1 MSSRPISTEII
12 AISSGKG
19 GTGKTLIAAC
29 LGYSLTKA
37 GHAVL
42 MIDADPGTDGLSL
55 FLLGP
60 EGMDTV
66 EMDVKPRNTFRY
78 VLEGPNA
85 SRTGSFE
92 TFTIHRREDGH
103 RLSYEALI
111 SSKTLYGNLEAG
123 KGQTVDH
130 VIPKLER
137 TAFREAL
144 KGLFAGLREAGRFDY
159 VLIDTRG
166 GFAFESTDICALA
179 DSFIVV
185 TEPDYTSFYQ
195 DRNLIQWVN
204 RGAEAMDTQ
213 PLLRAIIVNK
223 ATNGEESSFRLEL
236 QREFPVK
243 FNETHVIPLDVNA
256 ITAYRHQ
263 LIPYAVNPG
272 SDFAAH
278 TMQAFSR
285 IMRVVTSQW
294 DPTRV
299 DAWNDLVDQVSKP
312 FASRFSLVARLKAA
326 ARRSLWATTALAAV
340 VIGWGVSAWLTDRAE
355 TLRAEQVENLY
366 LADASAFQRT
376 TDLKALLD
384 AGENAFYGADLSG
397 LDISQFDL
405 SWARLQRANL
415 EGAVLVGANLIG
427 AELQGAVL
435 VEANL
440 RGAFLSFANLQGAD
454 LDSANLQGADLDSA
468 DLREAFLYQV
478 NLQGATLKDTNLQG
492 ADLGRASLQ
501 GANLGRAKLQG
512 ADLDSADFQ
521 EANLS
526 AANLTEAKNLT
537 LEQVDEACGNDE
549 TRLPDYLSD
558 YQMNPC
564 PTPEPSPSKK

>member
-1 MSSRPISTEII
+1 MSSRRRPTEII

-19 GTGKTLIAAC
+19 GTGKTLVTAC
-29 LGYSLTKA
+29 LGYALKKA
-37 GHAVL
+37 GHEVL

-66 EMDVKPRNTFRY
+66 EMDVKPKNTFRY
-78 VLEGPNA
+78 ILEDPNA
-85 SRTGSFE
+85 SRAGDVVPFS
-92 TFTIHRREDGH
+92 IHRHEDGH
-103 RLSYEALI
+103 NLSYEALI
-111 SSKTLYGNLEAG
+111 SSKTLYGNIEAG
-123 KGQTVDH
+123 KGQTVEY

-159 VLIDTRG
+159 VLVDTRG

-204 RGAEAMDTQ
+204 RGAEAMGTQ

-223 ATNGEESSFRLEL
+223 ATDGEEKSFRLEL
-236 QREFPVK
+236 EREFPVK
-243 FNETHVIPLDVNA
+243 FNETYAIPLDVNA

-294 DPTRV
+294 DSARV

-312 FASRFSLVARLKAA
+312 FVSRFSLVARLKAA
-326 ARRSLWATTALAAV
+326 ALRSVWAAAV
-340 VIGWGVSAWLTDRAE
+340 LAVVLNGWVVSAWLSNNAE
-355 TLRAEQVENLY
+355 ILRAERVENLY
-366 LADASAFQRT
+366 SMDISPFQRA

-384 AGENAFYGADLSG
+384 VGVNAFYGADLSG
-397 LDISQFDL
+397 LDLSQFDL
-405 SWARLQRANL
+405 SSARLQRANL
-415 EGAVLVGANLIG
+415 EGARLVGANLIG
-427 AELQGAVL
+427 ADLQGAVL

-440 RGAFLSFANLQGAD
+440 RGADLRVANLRGADLRMANLQMARLENAD
-454 LDSANLQGADLDSA
+454 LTGAM
-468 DLREAFLYQV
+468 
-478 NLQGATLKDTNLQG
+478 G
-492 ADLGRASLQ
+492 
-501 GANLGRAKLQG
+501 
-512 ADLDSADFQ
+512 
-521 EANLS
+521 
-526 AANLTEAKNLT
+526 LTMEQ
-537 LEQVDEACGNDE
+537 LEGACGDDE
-549 TRLPDYLSD
+549 TTLPEYLGD
-558 YQMNPC
+558 YQMLPC
-564 PTPEPSPSKK
+564 FMQEKSPENGGA